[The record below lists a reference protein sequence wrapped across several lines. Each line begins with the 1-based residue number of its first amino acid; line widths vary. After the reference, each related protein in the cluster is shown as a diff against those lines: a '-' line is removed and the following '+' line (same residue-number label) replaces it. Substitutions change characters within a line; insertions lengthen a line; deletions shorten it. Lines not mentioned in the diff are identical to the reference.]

1 MIDRVSEW
9 KEFSSLLEERQVSKN
24 DCRTDHINMINALIK
39 KYDKNDRDKYQI
51 SYFVEIALH
60 SMLAME
66 DWNKKFIGWKEFSK
80 LVEEHIV
87 KYTIPQYG
95 DSSDDRVSAE
105 NAMYCIKAIEKYVK
119 RYGKNMR
126 GDEEQVR
133 DFLKIA
139 HYAALAWGRWNE
151 GNK

>member
-1 MIDRVSEW
+1 
-9 KEFSSLLEERQVSKN
+9 
-24 DCRTDHINMINALIK
+24 
-39 KYDKNDRDKYQI
+39 
-51 SYFVEIALH
+51 
-60 SMLAME
+60 
-66 DWNKKFIGWKEFSK
+66 
-80 LVEEHIV
+80 
-87 KYTIPQYG
+87 
-95 DSSDDRVSAE
+95 
-105 NAMYCIKAIEKYVK
+105 MYCIKAIEKYVK